1 MIIKVKKKKKDF
13 FKDLNLQDI
22 EKIYGLH
29 ACVSVLNNKQ
39 RNIIEVLCT
48 DDTLQKIRDKINNLK
63 YLNNLKV
70 LKRKRS

>member
-1 MIIKVKKKKKDF
+1 M
-13 FKDLNLQDI
+13 QDI

-48 DDTLQKIRDKINNLK
+48 NDTLQKIRDKINNFR

-70 LKRKRS
+70 LKKKI